1 MAVAVAIT
9 VPSVDVGEG
18 KSTPRLAK
26 DVATA
31 AKVEEAFSRRE
42 EATEGSRPGGGSI
55 S

>member
-9 VPSVDVGEG
+9 ASSVDAEEG
-18 KSTPRLAK
+18 KLTPRLAK

-31 AKVEEAFSRRE
+31 AKVEGAFSRRE